1 MSDEFKKLFIV
12 IGTRSD
18 DFRKGLKDVEKG
30 LNKFKGVAD
39 LALGAG
45 LAIAGG
51 IGASLKTY
59 ADLGSEVYDMSKRTG
74 LGAKTISQLKYA
86 ADQSGT
92 SIQGLE
98 AGIKKM
104 QKTIYEANKGS
115 KAASDAIEGI
125 GLSVE
130 DVMDL
135 SPDEQFDKIMEAI
148 AAVEDPTLRAGAA
161 MDIFGRSGTDLLPIL
176 DGGVEGMNA
185 LKKKA
190 DELGVTFTDESAAK
204 ADTFGDSLKDVEKAM
219 QGIAKAVAENLI
231 PALQPF
237 IDKLVIIIEKLSD
250 WIVKNPDLI
259 QGAMNLSLVLIGAGG
274 LFYAVKSVVDV
285 MKTLAIAMSM
295 VQALS
300 GPKGWLVLAASLAL
314 IGGAT
319 WGINKLLETPAVP
332 GMASGGIVTQP
343 TMAMV

>member
-1 MSDEFKKLFIV
+1 
-12 IGTRSD
+12 
-18 DFRKGLKDVEKG
+18 
-30 LNKFKGVAD
+30 
-39 LALGAG
+39 
-45 LAIAGG
+45 
-51 IGASLKTY
+51 
-59 ADLGSEVYDMSKRTG
+59 
-74 LGAKTISQLKYA
+74 
-86 ADQSGT
+86 
-92 SIQGLE
+92 
-98 AGIKKM
+98 
-104 QKTIYEANKGS
+104 
-115 KAASDAIEGI
+115 
-125 GLSVE
+125 
-130 DVMDL
+130 
-135 SPDEQFDKIMEAI
+135 
-148 AAVEDPTLRAGAA
+148 
-161 MDIFGRSGTDLLPIL
+161 
-176 DGGVEGMNA
+176 
-185 LKKKA
+185 
-190 DELGVTFTDESAAK
+190 
-204 ADTFGDSLKDVEKAM
+204 M
-219 QGIAKAVAENLI
+219 QGIAKAVAKNLI

-343 TMAMV
+343 TMAMVGESGPEAIVPLSQFSKGSNEIHTHVYLDGKQIAESVDRIMLGWINGVKGYV